1 MASLARSAFGTL
13 LKIGDGG
20 GTEAFTTISELT
32 SVSVD
37 GPTVET
43 IDVTNHDS
51 PSAYREYIAS
61 LIEGGTCSFEGNW
74 ISSTTQDQ
82 VRTDMVARTRR
93 NFQIVYP
100 LSSPET
106 HSFAGI
112 ITTFSVGDATVDG
125 KLTCSGSIQITSAI
139 TVS

>member
-1 MASLARSAFGTL
+1 MASLAKAAFGTL

-20 GTEAFTTISELT
+20 GPETFTTISELT
-32 SVSVD
+32 NVGVD

-51 PSAYREYIAS
+51 PSAYREHIAS

-74 ISSTTQDQ
+74 ISSVTQDQ

-100 LSSPET
+100 LAAPET
-106 HSFAGI
+106 HAFAGI

-125 KLTCSGSIQITSAI
+125 KLTCSGTIMITGPI